1 MPAVDFSGLNAACL
15 RTFGEPVV
23 FWPGEGNE
31 TEATAIVFQSSRP
44 EESNPGNVTRLFVLA
59 SALPDT
65 LARNATVRVRGQD
78 FTITDIEQATD
89 DSVAVL
95 LRRK

>member
-1 MPAVDFSGLNAACL
+1 MSAADLAGLNAACL
-15 RTFGEPVV
+15 RQFGEPVV
-23 FWPGEGNE
+23 FWPAAGNE

-44 EESNPGNVTRLFVLA
+44 EEASPGNVTRLFVLA

-65 LARNATVRVRGQD
+65 LARNATVRVRGED
-78 FTITDIEQATD
+78 FTVTDVEQAADGSLT
-89 DSVAVL
+89 VL

>member
-15 RTFGEPVV
+15 RTFGEQVV
-23 FWPGEGNE
+23 FWPGAANE

-59 SALPDT
+59 SALPDA
-65 LARNATVRVRGQD
+65 LARNATVRVRGED
-78 FTITDIEQATD
+78 FAVTDVEQATD
-89 DSVAVL
+89 GSLTVL

>member
-1 MPAVDFSGLNAACL
+1 MSAVDFANLNAACL
-15 RTFGEPVV
+15 RQFGEPVV
-23 FWPGEGNE
+23 FWPGAGNE
-31 TEATAIVFQSSRP
+31 TEATAIVFRSNRP

-59 SALPDT
+59 SALPDA

-95 LRRK
+95 LRKK